1 MGEKGEYK
9 MKMIK
14 AIFKKYSWS
23 MLGVVI
29 GLGIWDL
36 YQKREFIWTDWLI
49 RIIIVVVLQLICGA
63 IEYKSGKLE

>member
-1 MGEKGEYK
+1 M
-9 MKMIK
+9 MKMVK
-14 AIFKKYSWS
+14 AIFKKYRWS

-29 GLGIWDL
+29 GLGLWDL
-36 YQKREFIWTDWLI
+36 YQKREFIWTDWMI

>member
-1 MGEKGEYK
+1 MIK
-9 MKMIK
+9 MVK
-14 AIFKKYSWS
+14 AIFRKYGWGT
-23 MLGVVI
+23 LGVVI
-29 GLGIWDL
+29 GLGLWDL

>member
-1 MGEKGEYK
+1 

-29 GLGIWDL
+29 GLGLWDL

-49 RIIIVVVLQLICGA
+49 RIIIVAVLQLICGA

>member
-1 MGEKGEYK
+1 